1 MSFAFIINP
10 KAAAG
15 KTMKTWNNVIE
26 PILKQKNVDY
36 RAFFTERREHA
47 IQIARDVVTTTGGFK
62 NVISIGG
69 DGTFHE
75 VINGLMDDKGQAVK
89 ADINAGIICSGTGSD
104 FIKTVGIP
112 RDPVGALDIVLQQ
125 KPKKLDILKG
135 TFSSM
140 DGGQSSR
147 YSINIADAGFGGDVV
162 DFVNRSTKIFG
173 GKFSFTRG
181 ALNTIMSKKP
191 MRARIEL
198 DGTEPR
204 EVDLVAIFFGN
215 CIFNGGGLRVAMD
228 ADPAD
233 GMMDV
238 TMLEAMKKMAIVSIL
253 LNFYKDR
260 ETVDAHFKKYNKT
273 MYYGRHKKASV
284 IPAGPGRDILLDFD
298 GEMVGKAPLDIEVIP
313 SVINVLLP

>member
-15 KTMKTWNNVIE
+15 KTLKTWNEVIE
-26 PILKQKNVDY
+26 PLLKEKNVDF
-36 RAFFTERREHA
+36 RPFFTERREHA
-47 IQIARDVVTTTGGFK
+47 IQIARDAATTGGFK

-75 VINGLMDDKGQAVK
+75 VTNGLMDDKGHAIKSSVS
-89 ADINAGIICSGTGSD
+89 AGIICSGTGSD

-112 RDPVGALDIVLQQ
+112 RDPAGALEIVLQQ

-135 TFSSM
+135 TFTGL
-140 DGGQSSR
+140 DGNQASR

-181 ALNTIMSKKP
+181 ALDTILKKKP
-191 MRARIEL
+191 IRAKIEL
-198 DGTEPR
+198 DGIEPR

-215 CIFNGGGLRVAMD
+215 CIFNGGGLRVAKD
-228 ADPAD
+228 ADPMD
-233 GMMDV
+233 GVMDV
-238 TMLEAMKKMAIVSIL
+238 ALIEGMKKMAIVSIL
-253 LNFYKDR
+253 LKFYKDK
-260 ETVDAHFKKYNKT
+260 ETVESQFKKYDKT
-273 MYYGRHKKASV
+273 MHYGRHKKARVSPV
-284 IPAGPGRDILLDFD
+284 GPGRDILLDFD
-298 GEMVGKAPLDIEVIP
+298 GEMVGKAPLDIEIIP
-313 SVINVLLP
+313 SAINVLLP